1 MASSEK
7 GSLEALENGGGFCG
21 RNGKTGRWED
31 LPLAWEGS
39 EQYCLRAKRADL
51 AKQPVQQIRPKA
63 AEESDN
69 SRRC

>member
-7 GSLEALENGGGFCG
+7 GSSEALENGDGFWG
-21 RNGKTGRWED
+21 RNGKTERWED

-63 AEESDN
+63 EESDN